1 MTRILLKLFLNN
13 LRPASSLGIFQRR
26 RGGVVGCDRAVAHQ
40 QHRGGGPRLVA
51 PGCRPSLAL
60 WMIRVKTHLSLGR
73 PSLAPWTIRVKTHL
87 SLGRVDGA
95 TSVISFLKAMT
106 SISSANRTLVAGARQ
121 WLLRFSFFSL
131 FQKKN
136 VARVGVARV
145 EDNPT

>member
-1 MTRILLKLFLNN
+1 M
-13 LRPASSLGIFQRR
+13 
-26 RGGVVGCDRAVAHQ
+26 
-40 QHRGGGPRLVA
+40 A

-60 WMIRVKTHLSLGR
+60 WMIRVKTRLSLGR

-131 FQKKN
+131 FQKKILLVLGWLVSRTIRPSSCRGDDEYLQCRRHASMPSSKIAFN
-136 VARVGVARV
+136 RFIHICY
-145 EDNPT
+145 P